1 VLVLSNEEIAR
12 LLTIEECMTALEPM
26 YRDVA
31 EERVLFSPRVDNIAP
46 NPHPEAYYAFK
57 HMGGTWP
64 AQGVQALRIN
74 SDVVTHPLVA
84 GKPRR
89 VKQPLAPGSKG
100 GRWVGLVLLFS
111 TETGALLAMFPDGVM
126 QRLRVGATSG
136 LGLKH
141 LAREDAQR
149 LALIG
154 SGWQAGTQLAA
165 ALTVRRFRE
174 VRVYSPRRETREAFV
189 TESKKIHRVDIV
201 AVDSA
206 EACVDGADVIAAAT
220 SSMVRV
226 IEPRWLKPGVHIS
239 TIKTQEVDGEVLK
252 RCDRVVLSNR
262 RQTKHYDNVM
272 QGTPNV
278 KAESTGGW
286 WYTDANAPAFR
297 AARKALRDGYEKEPV
312 SIGCG
317 GSIPF
322 VDPFSRELGG
332 APALLI
338 GVEDPYSNAHSE
350 NESLHL
356 GDFFKAA
363 RSAIRFYAELVRA

>member
-1 VLVLSNEEIAR
+1 MLVLSNDEIAR
-12 LLTIEECMTALEPM
+12 LLSIEECMAALEPM

-31 EERVLFSPRVDNIAP
+31 EDKVLFSPRVDNIVP

-64 AQGVQALRIN
+64 AQGIQALRIN

-89 VKQPLAPGSKG
+89 VKQPLAD

-136 LGLKH
+136 LGLRH
-141 LAREDAQR
+141 LAREDSRR

-154 SGWQAGTQLAA
+154 SGWQAGTQLSA
-165 ALTVRRFRE
+165 ALAVRRFRE
-174 VRVYSPRRETREAFV
+174 VRVWSPRRERREAFV
-189 TESKKIHRVDIV
+189 AEWRGKVGAAIS

-226 IEPRWLKPGVHIS
+226 IEPRWLRSGLHLS
-239 TIKTQEVDGEVLK
+239 CLKTQEVDAEVLQ

-262 RQTKHYDNVM
+262 RQAKHYDNVM
-272 QGTPNV
+272 KGTPNV
-278 KAESTGGW
+278 KAESASGW
-286 WYTDANAPAFR
+286 WN
-297 AARKALRDGYEKEPV
+297 DGSV
-312 SIGCG
+312 R
-317 GSIPF
+317 
-322 VDPFSRELGG
+322 VD
-332 APALLI
+332 
-338 GVEDPYSNAHSE
+338 
-350 NESLHL
+350 
-356 GDFFKAA
+356 
-363 RSAIRFYAELVRA
+363 RFPDLA